1 MKKLILNLISFLL
14 ILTNHLNSFGQFNHP
29 RVYSTF
35 DNLSLIQSDTFNN
48 GADINGKFFH
58 FGRNWI
64 NEYNSEWDSWTGWAL
79 SNMTDTITPGYGNQ
93 FSAIP
98 GHGVSHTA
106 NYMVGYGNTYIKLD
120 RPSLISGAYFTNS
133 TYTYYDLLEGSS
145 FSKKFGG
152 ESGNDPDF
160 LSVHIYSYLAGNIM
174 DSTEFFLADFRF
186 DDQSSDYII
195 DDWVY
200 VDFNNDQS
208 QDSKIDSIAFVFES
222 SDTNSFGIRTPTY
235 LCMDDF
241 NAISTAQIIPEKI
254 IMNPDTFYNGQ
265 DQAGGFSVSHLF
277 FPNTYNATFE
287 SWSGWS
293 VSSIYDNVSPGYTNQ
308 YAVFQEPLVSIPES
322 TWNFEQ
328 VHFVNSGITNSIR
341 SPYFDDEEESI
352 FGLVQLPVPVRFYIT
367 NATYAA
373 LDMRYG
379 SGFSKKFGGE
389 SGDDPDYFRL
399 LIKSISSSN
408 HILHT
413 DTIYL
418 ADYRFEENSKDYILK
433 DWQMADIVSCDRVDF
448 ELQSSDIGTWGI
460 NTPAYFCLSLAQQEL
475 MSVEDYSISSI
486 QLYPNPTQQTLNIQ
500 AHSNI
505 QRIELFSLSG
515 LIIQEMNCTT
525 VSSFYKMDVSNLN
538 RGLYYARVYTND
550 GISVSKFMKQ

>member
-1 MKKLILNLISFLL
+1 MKKLILNQITFLL

-200 VDFNNDQS
+200 VDFNNHQS

-222 SDTNSFGIRTPTY
+222 SDTCDKHGSNYTRKNHHESRYILQRTGPSRR
-235 LCMDDF
+235 F
-241 NAISTAQIIPEKI
+241 FSI
-254 IMNPDTFYNGQ
+254 TF
-265 DQAGGFSVSHLF
+265 V
-277 FPNTYNATFE
+277 
-287 SWSGWS
+287 
-293 VSSIYDNVSPGYTNQ
+293 
-308 YAVFQEPLVSIPES
+308 
-322 TWNFEQ
+322 
-328 VHFVNSGITNSIR
+328 
-341 SPYFDDEEESI
+341 
-352 FGLVQLPVPVRFYIT
+352 
-367 NATYAA
+367 
-373 LDMRYG
+373 
-379 SGFSKKFGGE
+379 FSK
-389 SGDDPDYFRL
+389 
-399 LIKSISSSN
+399 
-408 HILHT
+408 
-413 DTIYL
+413 YL
-418 ADYRFEENSKDYILK
+418 
-433 DWQMADIVSCDRVDF
+433 
-448 ELQSSDIGTWGI
+448 
-460 NTPAYFCLSLAQQEL
+460 
-475 MSVEDYSISSI
+475 
-486 QLYPNPTQQTLNIQ
+486 
-500 AHSNI
+500 
-505 QRIELFSLSG
+505 
-515 LIIQEMNCTT
+515 
-525 VSSFYKMDVSNLN
+525 
-538 RGLYYARVYTND
+538 
-550 GISVSKFMKQ
+550 